1 VIYLIFRNNLNV
13 FWEFT
18 MVLTTNQGAGSPK
31 VVRSPPRA
39 NFLPIN
45 CRAPKVLNKVL
56 NNTKFPRFST
66 NCKKESERP
75 NI

>member
-1 VIYLIFRNNLNV
+1 
-13 FWEFT
+13 

-31 VVRSPPRA
+31 VVRAAPRA

-66 NCKKESERP
+66 NCKKECERH